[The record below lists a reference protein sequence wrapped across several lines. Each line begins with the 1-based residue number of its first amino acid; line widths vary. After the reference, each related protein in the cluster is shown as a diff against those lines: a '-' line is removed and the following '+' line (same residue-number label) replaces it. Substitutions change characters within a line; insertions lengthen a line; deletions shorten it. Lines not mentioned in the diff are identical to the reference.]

1 MSDAEGFERVEVSF
15 DNVRISILR
24 KMDHTGVL
32 SVKFSEKYSTAFSV
46 ASSLPTVMIILTEFG
61 FIIK

>member
-24 KMDHTGVL
+24 KKDHTGFLVREVFRKIFHRL
-32 SVKFSEKYSTAFSV
+32 FCRLV
-46 ASSLPTVMIILTEFG
+46 ASNGDDYLD
-61 FIIK
+61 